1 MPLCIISEV
10 RIIVIIN
17 FILYSLILIYQ
28 TDKLM
33 EELTEIAPWISKSL
47 YSDFC

>member
-1 MPLCIISEV
+1 MPLCIISEE

-17 FILYSLILIYQ
+17 LILYSLILTYQ

-33 EELTEIAPWISKSL
+33 EELTENAPKTSNS
-47 YSDFC
+47 

>member
-1 MPLCIISEV
+1 MSLCIISEE

-17 FILYSLILIYQ
+17 LILYSLILTYQ

-33 EELTEIAPWISKSL
+33 KELTENAPGTSKS
-47 YSDFC
+47 